1 LRARR
6 ALPEPAPLC
15 NHLPALAT
23 SHIALSVL
31 TLALYVLAAV
41 LVARAVRA
49 NPGARSTA
57 GLAVAALALLVHA
70 YILFGAIR
78 TGAGVVLAI
87 TDSASLV
94 GWVVAAT
101 TVVAMRALP
110 LAALP
115 SALLLLAGVLA
126 TGTGLLSGF
135 REIHTP
141 QWEVTAHISLAA
153 LAAGWLSI
161 AATVVLLLAWQD
173 ARIRTRQPL
182 GILSLLPPMET
193 METTLFRALGGG
205 FVVLTFALL
214 TGLFFV
220 HDVFSQHLVHKI
232 TLAIAA
238 WLVFGV
244 LLWGR
249 FRFGWRG
256 RQALRF
262 TIAGFLI
269 LALAY
274 FGTKFVLETLLGRH
288 WG

>member
-1 LRARR
+1 LQAAR

-15 NHLPALAT
+15 NHLAALAT
-23 SHIALSVL
+23 FHIALSLL
-31 TLALYVLAAV
+31 TLALYLLAAV

-49 NPGARSTA
+49 NPGARSAA
-57 GLAVAALALLVHA
+57 GLAAAVLGVLVHA

-78 TGAGVVLAI
+78 TGTGVALAI

-101 TVVAMRALP
+101 AVVAMAALP
-110 LAALP
+110 LGALP

-141 QWEVTAHISLAA
+141 QWEVSAHIALAA

-161 AATVVLLLAWQD
+161 AAVVVLLLAWQD
-173 ARIRTRQPL
+173 ARIRTRRSL
-182 GILSLLPPMET
+182 GMLALLPPMET
-193 METTLFRALGGG
+193 METTLFQALGGG
-205 FVVLTFALL
+205 FVVLTLALL

-220 HDVFSQHLVHKI
+220 HDALSQHLVHKM

-249 FRFGWRG
+249 VRFGWRG
-256 RQALRF
+256 RQALWF
-262 TIAGFLI
+262 TIGGFFI

-274 FGTKFVLETLLGRH
+274 FGTKFVLENLLGRH